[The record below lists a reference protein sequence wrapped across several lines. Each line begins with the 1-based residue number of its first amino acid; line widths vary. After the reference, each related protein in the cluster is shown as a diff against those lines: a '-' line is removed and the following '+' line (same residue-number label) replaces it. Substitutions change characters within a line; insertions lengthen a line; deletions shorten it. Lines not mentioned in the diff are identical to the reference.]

1 MGNITETD
9 HFQRLQEG
17 MDSKSYN
24 EDFKFRSLKRPVKEE
39 LLDLK
44 NDVLQIVETLDL
56 LHQSIV
62 NLNHK
67 LDTRVKVLE
76 DRINKTR

>member
-9 HFQRLQEG
+9 YFQRLQEG
-17 MDSKSYN
+17 MDSKGYDD
-24 EDFKFRSLKRPVKEE
+24 DFKFTSLKRPVKEE

-67 LDTRVKVLE
+67 LDAGMKVLE